1 LPYDISR
8 TKILNALGNQT
19 SIDLLSV
26 DQIWLG
32 DFAERGYRAQH
43 WGGLSDWYQAN
54 LDGNVYKGKVYGIWA
69 WTNVRGI
76 WYWKDLLNQASVD
89 PNSLKTWGGYIE
101 SATKLS

>member
-32 DFAERGYRAQH
+32 DFAERGYLTDLSDRAQH

-54 LDGNVYKGKVYGIWA
+54 LDGNVYKGKVYGI
-69 WTNVRGI
+69 
-76 WYWKDLLNQASVD
+76 
-89 PNSLKTWGGYIE
+89 
-101 SATKLS
+101 